1 MMFNGNVVFLLI
13 IIAVGLR
20 ATIDPELSTW
30 DVVKALGIVLGFA
43 IFATLEPGLRI
54 VGHGISDLLLARQPG
69 ILRWLSTFPKSEKE
83 SRRRLRKYLCKVQT
97 TYPTK
102 EHRSMPRRSIRH
114 LISSL
119 LILAVAALAAF
130 GAVRPAAAA
139 TYVISVDPGYIYLNV
154 APGATAEATFK
165 VTTAAEESVFPVINA
180 GWLTLDADDWYGSR
194 TVKVTADARGM
205 APGDVRVARIQLSSY
220 PTDVSVPV
228 VLAVNG
234 PSAPP
239 PIALSQARVDFGTLT
254 PGQSAVSYVSL
265 ALPEAADLSITADA
279 DWIEARVSRTE
290 GVNTALISVYPIK
303 QRMTAF
309 QAYIGT
315 IEVRAG
321 SLPPVQIPVTARMA
335 SPEAQAAETTAPA
348 STEAPF
354 TDVPADHWAAAAT
367 AELAA
372 KGVINGVGNGKFD
385 PDGTVTREQL
395 AKLLVMA
402 FGLSHYPDPSPY
414 PDVTSDRWSAE
425 YIVAA
430 GPFMA
435 RYKDGLFHPEYP
447 AIREEIAVALSK
459 LKGMKPAANPDNWRW
474 FTDYKQIN
482 PSAEGWVATAREN
495 GLIGGFPDRTFR
507 PRDPVT
513 RAQMAVL
520 LQRASLICGVS
531 PEPGCAAPMGK
542 ADQTLAGATLGGP
555 RSLADKT
562 LGTATEERSGYV
574 NSYFAI
580 YDDGNVTVQYV
591 TPSDTVWSVR
601 LVGEGATP
609 RGIKIGDTL
618 EAVRRAYGPQGEL
631 KDGVLSYR
639 TGAEFDFFY
648 IQFFIVEGNVDSI
661 LLTQSK

>member
-1 MMFNGNVVFLLI
+1 
-13 IIAVGLR
+13 
-20 ATIDPELSTW
+20 
-30 DVVKALGIVLGFA
+30 
-43 IFATLEPGLRI
+43 
-54 VGHGISDLLLARQPG
+54 
-69 ILRWLSTFPKSEKE
+69 
-83 SRRRLRKYLCKVQT
+83 
-97 TYPTK
+97 
-102 EHRSMPRRSIRH
+102 MPRRSIRH
-114 LISSL
+114 LISCL
-119 LILAVAALAAF
+119 LILAVAALASF
-130 GAVRPAAAA
+130 GSARPATAA
-139 TYVISVDPGYIYLNV
+139 TYVISVDPGYLYLNV
-154 APGATAEATFK
+154 APDATAEATFK
-165 VTTAAEESVFPVINA
+165 VTTVAEQSVFAHVNA
-180 GWLTLDADDWYGSR
+180 GWLTLDDDSWFGSR
-194 TVKVTADARGM
+194 TVKVTVSARGM

-234 PSAPP
+234 PSTPP
-239 PIALSQARVDFGTLT
+239 PVAISPARVDFGTLI
-254 PGQSAVSYVSL
+254 PGQYAISYHSL
-265 ALPEAADLSITADA
+265 ALSTAADVTITTDA
-279 DWIEARVSRTE
+279 DWIDVRPVSAK
-290 GVNTALISVYPIK
+290 GVTTALISVVPVTPK
-303 QRMTAF
+303 MNAF
-309 QAYIGT
+309 KEYIGT

-321 SLPPVQIPVTARMA
+321 SAAPVQIPVTARMA
-335 SPEAQAAETTAPA
+335 SPEAPATETTAPA

-354 TDVPADHWAAAAT
+354 TDVPADHWAAGAI

-385 PDGTVTREQL
+385 PEGTVTREQL

-414 PDVTSDRWSAE
+414 PDVTNDRWSAE

-447 AIREEIAVALSK
+447 AVREEIAVALTK
-459 LKGMKPAANPDNWRW
+459 LKGMKPAADPDNWLW
-474 FTDYKQIN
+474 FTDYKQIA
-482 PSAEGWVATAREN
+482 PTADAWVATARAN

-513 RAQMAVL
+513 RAQIAVL

-555 RSLADKT
+555 RSQADSA
-562 LGTATEERSGYV
+562 LGTATEERSGYA
-574 NSYFAI
+574 NSYTAI
-580 YDDGNVTVQYV
+580 YDDGHVTVQYV

-609 RGIKIGDTL
+609 RGIKIGDSM
-618 EAVRRAYGPQGEL
+618 EAVRKAYGPQGEL
-631 KDGVLSYR
+631 KNGVLTYR
-639 TGAEFDFFY
+639 TGADFDFFY
-648 IQFFIVEGNVDSI
+648 LQFFIVEGKVNSI